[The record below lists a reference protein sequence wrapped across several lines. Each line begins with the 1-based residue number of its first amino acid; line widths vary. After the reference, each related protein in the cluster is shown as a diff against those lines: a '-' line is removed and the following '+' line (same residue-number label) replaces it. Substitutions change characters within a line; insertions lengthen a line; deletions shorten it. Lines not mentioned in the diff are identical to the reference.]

1 MGKDKGLG
9 SAQKSSTV
17 RTSVANTRVS
27 WFLTMTTTVFP
38 RLEKISLLMLI
49 ASRHRPQCLL
59 LTHHLESTVLAKKQE
74 GGLSLPSSIYMWP
87 KASPP
92 WPQVNEGTA
101 SKCLLP
107 VGAGSHR
114 P

>member
-59 LTHHLESTVLAKKQE
+59 LTHHLESTVLAKKAGRRPVSALIHLHVAQ
-74 GGLSLPSSIYMWP
+74 GQSSLASS
-87 KASPP
+87 
-92 WPQVNEGTA
+92 E
-101 SKCLLP
+101 
-107 VGAGSHR
+107 
-114 P
+114 